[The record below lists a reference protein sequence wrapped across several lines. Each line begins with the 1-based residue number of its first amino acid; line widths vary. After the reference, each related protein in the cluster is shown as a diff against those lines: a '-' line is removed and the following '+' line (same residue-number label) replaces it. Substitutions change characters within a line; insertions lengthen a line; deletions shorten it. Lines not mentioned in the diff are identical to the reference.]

1 MRRDVY
7 ELSIVIFESVAPV
20 VVGVVVV
27 RESQPGSGPVNYN
40 YGRIARPLASLRH
53 VKGSEGTH
61 QIAISINIH

>member
-20 VVGVVVV
+20 VVGVVV

-40 YGRIARPLASLRH
+40 YGRIARPLASLRL